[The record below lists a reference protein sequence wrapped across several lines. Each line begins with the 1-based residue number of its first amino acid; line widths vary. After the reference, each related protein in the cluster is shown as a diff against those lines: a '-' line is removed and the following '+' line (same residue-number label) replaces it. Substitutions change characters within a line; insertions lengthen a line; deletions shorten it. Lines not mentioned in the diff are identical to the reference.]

1 MPHYCTKMND
11 GKWRVYSTIVDDY
24 ITDDMSFEELKAW
37 RREVAIQRADE
48 ESDTLLTE
56 RPRINYCTQD
66 DINFCTQDGA
76 DLWSGRANAS
86 DGLSEPLGGIPDEEE
101 F

>member
-1 MPHYCTKMND
+1 MINFEHTQVFGWEAAIRGMRNPMNSWE
-11 GKWRVYSTIVDDY
+11 K
-24 ITDDMSFEELKAW
+24 
-37 RREVAIQRADE
+37 
-48 ESDTLLTE
+48 SDTLLTE

-66 DINFCTQDGA
+66 EA

>member
-1 MPHYCTKMND
+1 MGMPHYCTKMNN

-56 RPRINYCTQD
+56 RPCINYCTQD
-66 DINFCTQDGA
+66 EA

>member
-1 MPHYCTKMND
+1 MPHYCTKMNN
-11 GKWRVYSTIVDDY
+11 GTWRVYSTIVDDY

-37 RREVAIQRADE
+37 RREVAIQIADE
-48 ESDTLLTE
+48 ESDTLLTKG
-56 RPRINYCTQD
+56 PL
-66 DINFCTQDGA
+66 INFCTQDEA

>member
-1 MPHYCTKMND
+1 MPHYYAKMNN
-11 GKWRVYSTIVDDY
+11 GSWRVYSTIVDDY

-37 RREVAIQRADE
+37 RRAAAIIRANE

-56 RPRINYCTQD
+56 RPCINYCKQ
-66 DINFCTQDGA
+66 NEA
-76 DLWSGRANAS
+76 DLWSGRVNAS
-86 DGLSEPLGGIPDEEE
+86 DGRSELLGGIPDEEE

>member
-1 MPHYCTKMND
+1 MRMSHYCTKMNN

-24 ITDDMSFEELKAW
+24 ITNDMSFEELKAW

-56 RPRINYCTQD
+56 RPSINYCTQD
-66 DINFCTQDGA
+66 EA
-76 DLWSGRANAS
+76 DLWSGRINAS
-86 DGLSEPLGGIPDEEE
+86 DGRSELLGGIPDEEE

>member
-1 MPHYCTKMND
+1 MPHYCTKMNN
-11 GKWRVYSTIVDDY
+11 GTWRVYSTIVDDY

-37 RREVAIQRADE
+37 RREVAIERADE

-56 RPRINYCTQD
+56 RPL
-66 DINFCTQDGA
+66 INFCTQDEA
-76 DLWSGRANAS
+76 DLWSGRADAS

>member
-1 MPHYCTKMND
+1 MPCYCAKMNN
-11 GKWRVYSTIVDDY
+11 GSWRVYSTIVDDY

-37 RREVAIQRADE
+37 RRSEAIRRSDE

-56 RPRINYCTQD
+56 RPVVNVCTQD
-66 DINFCTQDGA
+66 EADYWAGINRVVDEP
-76 DLWSGRANAS
+76 
-86 DGLSEPLGGIPDEEE
+86 SEPLGGIPDEDE

>member
-1 MPHYCTKMND
+1 MPNYCTKMNN

-24 ITDDMSFEELKAW
+24 ITDDMSFDELKGW

-66 DINFCTQDGA
+66 EADYWAGINRVVDEP
-76 DLWSGRANAS
+76 
-86 DGLSEPLGGIPDEEE
+86 SEPLGGIPDEEE

>member
-1 MPHYCTKMND
+1 MPHYCTKMNN
-11 GKWRVYSTIVDDY
+11 GTWRVYSTIVDDY
-24 ITDDMSFEELKAW
+24 ITDDMSFEELKRW

-48 ESDTLLTE
+48 ESDTLLTK
-56 RPRINYCTQD
+56 RPCINYCTQD
-66 DINFCTQDGA
+66 EA
-76 DLWSGRANAS
+76 DLWSGRVNAS

>member
-1 MPHYCTKMND
+1 MRMPHYCTKMNN

-24 ITDDMSFEELKAW
+24 ITDDMSFEELKGW

-56 RPRINYCTQD
+56 RPCINYCTQD
-66 DINFCTQDGA
+66 EA

>member
-1 MPHYCTKMND
+1 MPHYCTKMNN

-24 ITDDMSFEELKAW
+24 ITDDMSFEELKRW

-56 RPRINYCTQD
+56 RPVV
-66 DINFCTQDGA
+66 NFCTQDEA
-76 DLWSGRANAS
+76 DYWAGINRVV
-86 DGLSEPLGGIPDEEE
+86 DEPSEPLGGIPYEDE

>member
-1 MPHYCTKMND
+1 MRMPHYCTKMNN

-48 ESDTLLTE
+48 ESNTLLTE
-56 RPRINYCTQD
+56 RPCINYCTQHE
-66 DINFCTQDGA
+66 A
-76 DLWSGRANAS
+76 DLWSGRVNAS

>member
-1 MPHYCTKMND
+1 MPCYCAKMNN
-11 GKWRVYSTIVDDY
+11 GSWRVYSTIVDDY

-37 RREVAIQRADE
+37 RRAAAIRRADE

-56 RPRINYCTQD
+56 RPVVNVCTQD
-66 DINFCTQDGA
+66 EADYWAGINRVVDELA
-76 DLWSGRANAS
+76 
-86 DGLSEPLGGIPDEEE
+86 EPLGGISDEDE

>member
-1 MPHYCTKMND
+1 MPHYCTKMNN

-37 RREVAIQRADE
+37 RREVAMRRADE

-56 RPRINYCTQD
+56 RPLINYCTQD
-66 DINFCTQDGA
+66 EA

>member
-1 MPHYCTKMND
+1 MPCYCAKMNN

-37 RREVAIQRADE
+37 RREAAIRRADE

-56 RPRINYCTQD
+56 RPVINVCTQD
-66 DINFCTQDGA
+66 EADYWAGINRVLDEP
-76 DLWSGRANAS
+76 
-86 DGLSEPLGGIPDEEE
+86 SEPLGGIPDEDE

>member
-1 MPHYCTKMND
+1 MRLPHYCTKMNN
-11 GKWRVYSTIVDDY
+11 GTWRVYSTIVDDY

-66 DINFCTQDGA
+66 EADYWAGINRVVDEP
-76 DLWSGRANAS
+76 
-86 DGLSEPLGGIPDEEE
+86 SEPSGGIPDEEE

>member
-1 MPHYCTKMND
+1 MPHYCTKMNN

-48 ESDTLLTE
+48 ESDTLLTKGPLI
-56 RPRINYCTQD
+56 R
-66 DINFCTQDGA
+66 FCTQDEA

>member
-1 MPHYCTKMND
+1 MPCYCAKMNN
-11 GKWRVYSTIVDDY
+11 GSWRVYSTIVDDY

-37 RREVAIQRADE
+37 RREAAIRRADE

-56 RPRINYCTQD
+56 RPIVNVCTQD
-66 DINFCTQDGA
+66 EADYWAGINRVVDEP
-76 DLWSGRANAS
+76 
-86 DGLSEPLGGIPDEEE
+86 SEPLGGIPDEDE

>member
-1 MPHYCTKMND
+1 MRVPHYCTKMNN

-24 ITDDMSFEELKAW
+24 ITNDMSFEELKAW

-48 ESDTLLTE
+48 ESDTLLTKG
-56 RPRINYCTQD
+56 PR
-66 DINFCTQDGA
+66 INFCTQDEA

>member
-1 MPHYCTKMND
+1 MPCYCAKMNN
-11 GKWRVYSTIVDDY
+11 GSWRVYSTIVDDY

-37 RREVAIQRADE
+37 RREAAIRRADE

-56 RPRINYCTQD
+56 RPVVNVCTQD
-66 DINFCTQDGA
+66 EADYWAGINRVVDEP
-76 DLWSGRANAS
+76 
-86 DGLSEPLGGIPDEEE
+86 SEPLGGIPDEDE

>member
-1 MPHYCTKMND
+1 MPHYCTKMNN

-24 ITDDMSFEELKAW
+24 ITDDMSFVELKRW
-37 RREVAIQRADE
+37 RREVAIERADE
-48 ESDTLLTE
+48 ESVSLLTE
-56 RPRINYCTQD
+56 RPL
-66 DINFCTQDGA
+66 INFCTQDEA
-76 DLWSGRANAS
+76 DLWSGRINAS

>member
-1 MPHYCTKMND
+1 MPHYCTKMNN
-11 GKWRVYSTIVDDY
+11 GTWRVYSTIVDDY
-24 ITDDMSFEELKAW
+24 ITDDMSFEELKRW

-56 RPRINYCTQD
+56 RPCINYCTQD
-66 DINFCTQDGA
+66 EA
-76 DLWSGRANAS
+76 DLWSGRINAS

>member
-1 MPHYCTKMND
+1 MRMPHYCTKMNN

-56 RPRINYCTQD
+56 RPL
-66 DINFCTQDGA
+66 INFCTQDEA

>member
-1 MPHYCTKMND
+1 MPRYCVKMNN
-11 GKWRVYSTIVDDY
+11 GSWRVYSTIVDDY

-37 RREVAIQRADE
+37 RRAAAIRRADE

-66 DINFCTQDGA
+66 EA

>member
-1 MPHYCTKMND
+1 MPHYCAKMNN
-11 GKWRVYSTIVDDY
+11 GSWRVYSTIVDDY

-37 RREVAIQRADE
+37 RREAAIRRADE

-56 RPRINYCTQD
+56 RPVVNVCTQD
-66 DINFCTQDGA
+66 EADYWAGIN
-76 DLWSGRANAS
+76 RVVYEP
-86 DGLSEPLGGIPDEEE
+86 SEPLGGISDEDE

>member
-1 MPHYCTKMND
+1 MPCYCAKMNN
-11 GKWRVYSTIVDDY
+11 GSWRVYSTIVDDY

-37 RREVAIQRADE
+37 RRTVAIRRADE

-56 RPRINYCTQD
+56 RPVLNVCTQD
-66 DINFCTQDGA
+66 EADYWAGINRVVDEP
-76 DLWSGRANAS
+76 
-86 DGLSEPLGGIPDEEE
+86 SEPLGGISDEDE

>member
-1 MPHYCTKMND
+1 MPHYCTKMNN

-24 ITDDMSFEELKAW
+24 ITDDMSFEELKSW

-56 RPRINYCTQD
+56 RPLINYCTQD
-66 DINFCTQDGA
+66 EA

>member
-1 MPHYCTKMND
+1 MPNYCTKMNN

-24 ITDDMSFEELKAW
+24 ITDDMSFEELKDW

-66 DINFCTQDGA
+66 EA
-76 DLWSGRANAS
+76 DLWSGRTNAS

>member
-1 MPHYCTKMND
+1 MKMPNYYTKMNN

-24 ITDDMSFEELKAW
+24 ITDDMSFEELKDW

-66 DINFCTQDGA
+66 EA

-86 DGLSEPLGGIPDEEE
+86 DGLSEPFGGIPDEEE

>member
-1 MPHYCTKMND
+1 MRMPHYCTKMNN

-37 RREVAIQRADE
+37 RREVAIERADE
-48 ESDTLLTE
+48 ESDTLLTK
-56 RPRINYCTQD
+56 RPCINYCTQD
-66 DINFCTQDGA
+66 EA
-76 DLWSGRANAS
+76 DLWSGRINAS
-86 DGLSEPLGGIPDEEE
+86 DGRSELLGGIPDEEE

>member
-1 MPHYCTKMND
+1 MRMPHYCTKMNN

-56 RPRINYCTQD
+56 RPCINYCTQD
-66 DINFCTQDGA
+66 EA

>member
-1 MPHYCTKMND
+1 MPCYCAKMNN
-11 GKWRVYSTIVDDY
+11 GGWRVYSTIVDDY

-37 RREVAIQRADE
+37 RRTAAIRRADE

-56 RPRINYCTQD
+56 RPVLNVCTQD
-66 DINFCTQDGA
+66 EADYWAGINRVVDEP
-76 DLWSGRANAS
+76 
-86 DGLSEPLGGIPDEEE
+86 SEPLGGIPYEDE

>member
-1 MPHYCTKMND
+1 MIK
-11 GKWRVYSTIVDDY
+11 
-24 ITDDMSFEELKAW
+24 ITNTQVVGWEA
-37 RREVAIQRADE
+37 AIQRADE
-48 ESDTLLTE
+48 ESGTLLTE

-66 DINFCTQDGA
+66 EA